1 MIYFLVPSHG
11 HRIPKPWAQN
21 SQAKGNDCPKG
32 GHLGYLVKRFFSSV

>member
-11 HRIPKPWAQN
+11 HRIPKPRASN